1 MSLSKQTDY
10 GTGHDFEE
18 FIEELLNK
26 NGIHANVTS
35 YKQGDNG
42 IDIFATFNKQ
52 IILIQCKNISKPID
66 ANVLKHFQASVYRF
80 GEPILSIIVYNSEKL
95 KNYNSPL
102 TKGARLWWKAV
113 CPEIQ
118 IASEKM
124 IVTCIQKILQND
136 ESELNFGSLKL
147 DSESEEESSGQELL
161 YSKEK
166 SHSAKSTRYKSDDD
180 FKFYIENLLSGNRI
194 LVNSFN
200 NRKDK
205 IDIIAT
211 FNRQIILIHL
221 SNSSNVN
228 NLKGLQTSVSRFG
241 EGILSV
247 IVQNSEIFNNSSIKN
262 ERSYHK
268 IKIVTEKMIVNYIK
282 NRVKNNYKRPSHK
295 KYERRENEVWSCS
308 KQISDKVSW
317 ICPECTYINNPL
329 MSDCEMCATART
341 AKNNFI
347 EEINTI
353 NQLENQDYI
362 STARPAKNSFI
373 EEINAMN
380 HHVSQDY
387 QDYSFLEPMV
397 AGISKNKN
405 LCLEQQWDCPD
416 CTLINESD
424 VVMCIACGYFKD

>member
-18 FIEELLNK
+18 FIEELLNQ
-26 NGIHANVTS
+26 NGIHANVVS

-42 IDIFATFNKQ
+42 IDIIATFNRQ
-52 IILIQCKNISKPID
+52 IILIQCKNTGKPID
-66 ANVLKHFQASVYRF
+66 ANIIKNFQASVYRF

-95 KNYNSPL
+95 KNYNCPL
-102 TKGARLWWKAV
+102 TKSARLWWKAV

-124 IVTCIQKILQND
+124 IVTCIQKILQ
-136 ESELNFGSLKL
+136 K
-147 DSESEEESSGQELL
+147 
-161 YSKEK
+161 K
-166 SHSAKSTRYKSDDD
+166 SHSVKPTCYKSDDD
-180 FKFYIENLLSGNRI
+180 FKFQIENLLSGNRI

-200 NRKDK
+200 SRKDK

-221 SNSSNVN
+221 SNSSDVN
-228 NLKGLQTSVSRFG
+228 TFKGLQTSVYRFG
-241 EGILSV
+241 EGILSI
-247 IVQNSEIFNNSSIKN
+247 IVQNSENFNNPSIKN
-262 ERSYHK
+262 ERSYRK
-268 IKIVTEKMIVNYIK
+268 IKIITEKKIVNYIK
-282 NRVKNNYKRPSHK
+282 NSLTKKNFKKTSHK
-295 KYERRENEVWSCS
+295 KYGLSANAIERRDNDVWSCS

-329 MSDCEMCATART
+329 MLDCEMCATART

-362 STARPAKNSFI
+362 STARPAKNRFI
-373 EEINAMN
+373 EEINTMN
-380 HHVSQDY
+380 QLVN

-397 AGISKNKN
+397 AKISKNKN
-405 LCLEQQWDCPD
+405 LCLEQWDCPD

-424 VVMCIACGYFKD
+424 VVMCIACGYIKDNSIK

>member
-1 MSLSKQTDY
+1 
-10 GTGHDFEE
+10 
-18 FIEELLNK
+18 
-26 NGIHANVTS
+26 
-35 YKQGDNG
+35 
-42 IDIFATFNKQ
+42 
-52 IILIQCKNISKPID
+52 
-66 ANVLKHFQASVYRF
+66 
-80 GEPILSIIVYNSEKL
+80 
-95 KNYNSPL
+95 
-102 TKGARLWWKAV
+102 
-113 CPEIQ
+113 
-118 IASEKM
+118 
-124 IVTCIQKILQND
+124 
-136 ESELNFGSLKL
+136 
-147 DSESEEESSGQELL
+147 
-161 YSKEK
+161 
-166 SHSAKSTRYKSDDD
+166 
-180 FKFYIENLLSGNRI
+180 
-194 LVNSFN
+194 
-200 NRKDK
+200 
-205 IDIIAT
+205 
-211 FNRQIILIHL
+211 
-221 SNSSNVN
+221 
-228 NLKGLQTSVSRFG
+228 
-241 EGILSV
+241 
-247 IVQNSEIFNNSSIKN
+247 
-262 ERSYHK
+262 
-268 IKIVTEKMIVNYIK
+268 
-282 NRVKNNYKRPSHK
+282 
-295 KYERRENEVWSCS
+295 